1 MKIYT
6 KLHEVIDGVQFFDT
20 IILYREKGT
29 VPLEHYFTN
38 NDNLK
43 SEIRELSYIYNGKP
57 FIFLSDNGVFAK
69 NKIDY
74 ASRLLVESFL
84 KLVNTREKNC
94 NLLDVGCGYGYMGI
108 VIGGVLGCCIDL
120 VDVNKRAVHLSE
132 RNIKLNN
139 VKGRA
144 FISNAYE
151 SVKNKYKYIITNP
164 PIRAGKDVVLDILAN
179 AKGHLEDGGELWF
192 VINKDQ
198 GAKSIKKI
206 MDECYKVEVVAKSKG
221 FFVFCAKID

>member
-1 MKIYT
+1 M
-6 KLHEVIDGVQFFDT
+6 
-20 IILYREKGT
+20 
-29 VPLEHYFTN
+29 PLEHYFTN

-84 KLVNTREKNC
+84 KLVNTREEDC

-132 RNIKLNN
+132 RNKKLNN

-164 PIRAGKDVVLDILAN
+164 PIRAGKDVVLDILVN